1 MKKEDL
7 VRLCKERGLKG
18 NRKMNQKRLMEI
30 LAGCDA
36 REKTLLSPN
45 QVDGSLGQ
53 DMVGTHPQLSLL
65 LTSCKGVWVQ
75 QKVFLSL
82 FISINIFFEDIQKK
96 NCHIHLLLSQ
106 EGIPNIRRREGSAGM
121 FHNH

>member
-1 MKKEDL
+1 
-7 VRLCKERGLKG
+7 
-18 NRKMNQKRLMEI
+18 MEI
-30 LAGCDA
+30 LAGKDDGKDLLEILIA
-36 REKTLLSPN
+36 REETLLSPN
-45 QVDGSLGQ
+45 QVDGSQDQ

-65 LTSCKGVWVQ
+65 LASCKGVWEQ

-96 NCHIHLLLSQ
+96 NCHIYILLSQ
-106 EGIPNIRRREGSAGM
+106 EGIPNVRRREGSVGM